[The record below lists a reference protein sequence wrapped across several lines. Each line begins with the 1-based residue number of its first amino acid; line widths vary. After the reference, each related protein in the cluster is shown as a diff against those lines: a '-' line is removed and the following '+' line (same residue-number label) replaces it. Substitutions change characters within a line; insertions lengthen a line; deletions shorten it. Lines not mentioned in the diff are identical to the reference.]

1 RTSATPLPIM
11 ASRTDHAQTVVDA
24 ALNDAAS
31 HLGTTRDQLHV
42 EQVESRE
49 WPDSALG
56 CPQPGVMYAQVV
68 TPGFLIVISAG
79 GKRLEYHTDSR
90 GTVKLCQES

>member
-1 RTSATPLPIM
+1 MTIPPAN
-11 ASRTDHAQTVVDA
+11 AQPVVDA

-31 HLGTTRDQLHV
+31 HLATTRDQLRV
-42 EQVESRE
+42 EQVESRD

-68 TPGFLIVISAG
+68 TPGFLIVISVG